1 MKLLRIPE
9 VCERVRR
16 SKSTIYSEVKKGRFP
31 APLKQGGGN
40 YWLEAEIDAYLEQLM
55 ASRPVTPLENAAAT
69 CLPKSRSLLE
79 EPLLS

>member
-16 SKSTIYSEVKKGRFP
+16 GKSTIYSEVKLGRFP

-40 YWLEAEIDAYLEQLM
+40 FWLESEIEAYLQQLIAARPANPPTP
-55 ASRPVTPLENAAAT
+55 AS
-69 CLPKSRSLLE
+69 
-79 EPLLS
+79 

>member
-16 SKSTIYSEVKKGRFP
+16 SKSTIYSEIKKGRFP

-55 ASRPVTPLENAAAT
+55 ASRPVNPLEKAEAT
-69 CLPKSRSLLE
+69 CLPKSHSLLAKSL
-79 EPLLS
+79 PS

>member
-16 SKSTIYSEVKKGRFP
+16 GKSTIYSEIKKGTFP

-40 YWLEAEIDAYLEQLM
+40 FWLESEIDAHLQKLISERP
-55 ASRPVTPLENAAAT
+55 ASPPTSA
-69 CLPKSRSLLE
+69 S
-79 EPLLS
+79 